1 MLLRELQRL
10 RNLFLMR
17 VFLGVKIGANVL
29 MQAKSYV
36 SCSGKIAF
44 FFAIVLS
51 SVSIAHARTVVVD
64 CHKVRTIS
72 HSRVHFGMSVIGSRI
87 SNSEKNYLHG
97 QYHHLSQVC
106 ASNPKATAR
115 LRVSPQLSS
124 LMSEYGFFGD

>member
-1 MLLRELQRL
+1 
-10 RNLFLMR
+10 
-17 VFLGVKIGANVL
+17 LGLKIGADVL
-29 MQAKSYV
+29 MQAKSFV
-36 SCSGKIAF
+36 SCSGKVAF
-44 FFAIVLS
+44 LFVIVLY
-51 SVSIAHARTVVVD
+51 SVSSAHARTVVVD

-87 SNSEKNYLHG
+87 TNSEKNYLHG

-106 ASNPKATAR
+106 ASNPKAKAH